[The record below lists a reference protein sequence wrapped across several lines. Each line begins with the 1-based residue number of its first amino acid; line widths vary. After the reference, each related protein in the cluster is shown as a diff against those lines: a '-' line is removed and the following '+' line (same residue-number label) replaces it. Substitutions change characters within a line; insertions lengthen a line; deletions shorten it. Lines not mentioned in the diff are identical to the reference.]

1 MITSRYITPE
11 DLPLLSDSLSK
22 DGYHADTPANFFT
35 EDGTVCLVYQDE
47 AGPICFVRGMPLE
60 SNGVAII
67 QLDIQYLDNKDFRRN
82 LKAMLVGFP
91 ELERRAKEN
100 GFSGFFVVSNVPLL
114 RNFCIKRLGF
124 QEYGDEFLV
133 KSLIDNRQTNSLEV
147 DKQHEDV
154 V

>member
-11 DLPLLSDSLSK
+11 DLPILSDSLAK
-22 DGYHADTPANFFT
+22 DEYHVDTPVNFFT
-35 EDGTVCLVYQDE
+35 EDGTVCLIYQDE
-47 AGPICFVRGMPLE
+47 DGPICFVRGAPVE

-82 LKAMLVGFP
+82 LKAMLAGFP

-124 QEYGDEFLV
+124 QEYGNEFLV
-133 KSLIDNRQTNSLEV
+133 KSLVDNSKPDSLDV
-147 DKQHEDV
+147 DKRHEDMV
-154 V
+154 